1 MAFHQCTH
9 SAASWSTSMPA
20 LGSTVIWRTR
30 SSVSLWQYQ
39 IQIVKEGIFAFWN
52 QVLDSSFYVVI
63 WSSSL
68 LPKSVISIWTSKAKE
83 HLLSFTPIVQVTIG
97 SRIATTGDIIFIC
110 MKKII
115 CRVIWILLWFFV
127 VFLFFFSI
135 LCLRLSGV
143 WIQDNFLPQ
152 RSINVCP
159 FPLLSDVSLF
169 LHWLQPPLQTVSPHT
184 EWKVGARRDKRIWN
198 GRLN

>member
-143 WIQDNFLPQ
+143 WIQDNFYHKD
-152 RSINVCP
+152 
-159 FPLLSDVSLF
+159 LSMSALSLF
-169 LHWLQPPLQTVSPHT
+169 WAMWACFYIGYNLLCKQL
-184 EWKVGARRDKRIWN
+184 ALIRN
-198 GRLN
+198 GKLELGGTRGFEMGD